1 MRYNLDVV
9 FICKLKFRS
18 HKPRLHISVDQQLQQ
33 LVYLFAKWVFLF
45 KVNAQ
50 LQQVNQRYV
59 FFALQALKFE
69 YKLVNR
75 DLPFLELFFLAQ
87 VTLAVCL

>member
-1 MRYNLDVV
+1 
-9 FICKLKFRS
+9 
-18 HKPRLHISVDQQLQQ
+18 
-33 LVYLFAKWVFLF
+33 VYLFAKWVFLF